1 MTIQQLE
8 YIVALERYGHFL
20 QAAEACGITQPTL
33 SATIAKLEEELDT
46 QIFDRSRHPIVPTDA
61 GWAIIKQAKTILQ
74 NVETMKELVLSERE
88 KESGEVRMGVIPTI
102 SPYILPSFIK
112 QIQDNYPLIN
122 LHITESVPDA
132 ILLALNKAEI
142 DMAIMSPTDTDTDI
156 LEIPLYTERFVAY
169 VSPNDNLARQ
179 KDVYQNDLATSKIWL
194 LNESLCMTEQLKN
207 IMNIASNYSSLYRAG
222 TVDTLIRIVEKNGGF
237 SLIPELHLDLLR
249 DYQRHNVRHIVTPD
263 LQRTVSLF
271 VRKDFVKEKLLN
283 IIVNIIC
290 KVIPEHML
298 MPHLKDRYIRL

>member
-46 QIFDRSRHPIVPTDA
+46 QIFDRSKHPITPTEA
-61 GWAIIKQAKTILQ
+61 GLSVIRQAKTILQ
-74 NVETMKELVLSERE
+74 DVETMKELVLSERE
-88 KESGEVRMGVIPTI
+88 KESGEVRLGVIPTI

-112 QIQDNYPLIN
+112 LIQSNYPSID
-122 LHITESVPDA
+122 LHITEAVPDA
-132 ILLALNKAEI
+132 MIQALNKSEI
-142 DMAIMSPTDTDTDI
+142 DMAIMSPTDTAPDI
-156 LEIPLYTERFVAY
+156 LEIPLYIEHFVAY
-169 VSPNDNLARQ
+169 VSPKDKLSRQ
-179 KDVYQNDLATSKIWL
+179 KELHQKDLPTSTIWL

-207 IMNIASNYSSLYRAG
+207 IMNIASDFSTLYRAG
-222 TVDTLIRIVEKNGGF
+222 TVDTLIRIVEENGGF

-263 LQRTVSLF
+263 LKRTVCLF

-290 KVIPEHML
+290 RIIPEPML
-298 MPHLKDRYIRL
+298 MHNLKDKYIRL

>member
-142 DMAIMSPTDTDTDI
+142 DMAIMSPTNTDTDI

-263 LQRTVSLF
+263 LKRTVCLF

-290 KVIPEHML
+290 RIIPEPML
-298 MPHLKDRYIRL
+298 MHNLKDKYIRL